1 MQNKDKQYTKAVFV
15 DSTMEEE
22 IKKETC
28 VDTEVSDKYVLEA
41 IKECNTPQSH
51 TMDNKTN
58 APTTTINGS
67 DYIVVDMS
75 YEDFVKSKNGK
86 DMEDIQ
92 WIVTDIW
99 T

>member
-1 MQNKDKQYTKAVFV
+1 
-15 DSTMEEE
+15 ME
-22 IKKETC
+22 
-28 VDTEVSDKYVLEA
+28 
-41 IKECNTPQSH
+41 
-51 TMDNKTN
+51 NKTN

-92 WIVTDIW
+92 WIL
-99 T
+99 